1 MSLQIKLRTNKC
13 FVESLVFIMQS
24 KKEFPC
30 EAPNKHSERVKEQQ
44 PAGGESKNKKKHQR
58 THVYFN
64 APKLTPWP
72 EQDVVKHHMTSDAM
86 DLGDFWKMQP
96 KGEQT

>member
-44 PAGGESKNKKKHQR
+44 PAGRESKNKNNHQIIR
-58 THVYFN
+58 VYVN

-72 EQDVVKHHMTSDAM
+72 EQDFAKRHMTNDAL

-96 KGEQT
+96 KGQQT